1 MMRIIPRLDIKGP
14 NLVKGI
20 HLEGFRAIGPPEFF
34 AKHYYQNGAD
44 ELLYMDSVASLYGRN
59 SLTEIVTRLSK
70 EIFIPLC
77 VGGGIRTIADIKT
90 ILSAGADKVSINTA
104 AHITPGFV
112 MEAANIFG
120 KSTIV
125 VAIETMKYSDGSYQ
139 CFINNGR
146 ESTGICPFLWAKEV
160 EKLGAGELIVTSIN
174 QEGTGQG
181 YDSELTRKISESVR
195 IPIIACGGAGTYSH
209 IEQVILQGNPDA
221 VSIAS
226 MLHYHVRNNYITPK
240 AENFGIGQYA
250 DKGKNSKIET
260 ISIPELKQKLS
271 SVGIPVRPTSSK

>member
-1 MMRIIPRLDIKGP
+1 MRIIPKLDIKGP

-20 HLEGFRAIGPPEFF
+20 HLEGFRAIGPPEYF

-44 ELLYMDSVASLYGRN
+44 ELIYMDSVASLYGRN

-77 VGGGIRTIADIKT
+77 VGGGIRTTEDIKI

-104 AHITPGFV
+104 ALVSPEFIT
-112 MEAANIFG
+112 EAANIFG

-125 VAIETMKYSDGSYQ
+125 IAIETMKQSDGSYL

-146 ESTGICPFLWAKEV
+146 ESTTRCPFSWAKEV
-160 EKLGAGELIVTSIN
+160 EELGAGELIVTSIN

-181 YDSELTRKISESVR
+181 YDLELTRKISDSVG
-195 IPIIACGGAGTYSH
+195 IPVIACGGAGTYEH
-209 IEQVILQGNPDA
+209 IEQVILQGSADA
-221 VSIAS
+221 VCIAS
-226 MLHYHVRNNYITPK
+226 MLHFHVRNNHKIPK
-240 AENFGIGQYA
+240 AENYGIGQYA
-250 DKGKNSKIET
+250 DKGSNSNIGT
-260 ISIPELKQKLS
+260 ISIPELKQHLS
-271 SVGIPVRPTSSK
+271 SAGVPVRPVVKNQ